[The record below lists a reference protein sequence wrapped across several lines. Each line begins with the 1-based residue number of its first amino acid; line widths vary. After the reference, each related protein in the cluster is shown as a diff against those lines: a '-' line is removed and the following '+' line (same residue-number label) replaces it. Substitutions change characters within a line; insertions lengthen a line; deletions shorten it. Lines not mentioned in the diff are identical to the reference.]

1 MNIQNTYHN
10 LKKNVDIEH
19 LNTRSRGKNK
29 FYFNDSFTLTTPG
42 VPHRETAPK
51 LTKVDCVSRDGL
63 RATQYSGWD

>member
-1 MNIQNTYHN
+1 MNILIH
-10 LKKNVDIEH
+10 VVGE
-19 LNTRSRGKNK
+19 KNK
-29 FYFNDSFTLTTPG
+29 FYFNYSFTLTTPG